1 MVEQEMQKIR
11 VIVKSVPKT
20 DKHEA
25 FSAYYIVGD
34 GGRLVDLRFCRS
46 VNTAIFAGLEKFEID
61 AVVDDASARY
71 EYPRMYCKAVN
82 PESLVKIR

>member
-1 MVEQEMQKIR
+1 MEEAKMKKIK
-11 VIVKSVPKT
+11 VVVKSVPKT

-46 VNTAIFAGLEKFEID
+46 VNTAIFDGMGKFEID

-82 PESLVKIR
+82 PETLVKIR

>member
-1 MVEQEMQKIR
+1 MGEQEMQKIR

-20 DKHEA
+20 DRHEA
-25 FSAYYIVGD
+25 FSAYYTVGD
-34 GGRLVDLRFCRS
+34 GRRLVDPRFCPS
-46 VNTAIFAGLEKFEID
+46 VNTAIFAGMEKFEID

-71 EYPRMYCKAVN
+71 EYPRMYCKTVN

>member
-1 MVEQEMQKIR
+1 MGEEMQKIR

-25 FSAYYIVGD
+25 FNAYYIVAD
-34 GGRLVDLRFCRS
+34 GGRLVDLRFCRT
-46 VNTAIFAGLEKFEID
+46 VNTAIFAGMAKFEID
-61 AVVDDASARY
+61 AVIDDASARY

-82 PESLVKIR
+82 PETIVKIA